1 MLLFNVLRNIFYVGT
16 QVAIY
21 NIEGS
26 FLIPGGRQRQTLS
39 PLLNPAGYPGLFLSK
54 GLPASRYQPPDQSE
68 QLIAEITAKTV
79 YSFSLSS

>member
-21 NIEGS
+21 QSEGS

-39 PLLNPAGYPGLFLSK
+39 PLLNPAGYPGLILLKTNPKSK
-54 GLPASRYQPPDQSE
+54 
-68 QLIAEITAKTV
+68 I
-79 YSFSLSS
+79 